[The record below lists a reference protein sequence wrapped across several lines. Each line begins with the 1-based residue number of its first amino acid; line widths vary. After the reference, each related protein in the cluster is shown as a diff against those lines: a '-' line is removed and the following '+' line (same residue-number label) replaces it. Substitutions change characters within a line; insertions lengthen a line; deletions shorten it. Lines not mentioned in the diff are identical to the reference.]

1 MARRR
6 ASPCSFAF
14 AISMLICTSVVAQVV
29 PPPPP
34 VVPILPLVDPATE
47 LKGAKLVDALRG
59 GGYVLYMRH
68 ALQIPPTT
76 EKCDTSNL
84 TPVGEEQART
94 VGAALRELKISIG
107 SLRSSQPCRNRDT
120 ARLLGVGPYEITD
133 DLNPA
138 GLREGFDVSAARL
151 RQLQEVPPRGTNTL
165 LVSHVHG
172 SLKKEEWMHLDLAE
186 IIVYRPDGKGGT
198 TPVAR
203 VRVEGWGELIRFAA
217 DNRIQQGAGGFG
229 Q

>member
-1 MARRR
+1 MKSWILKIAL
-6 ASPCSFAF
+6 AF
-14 AISMLICTSVVAQVV
+14 SMLMSTLLMAQIAPPV
-29 PPPPP
+29 PPAIP
-34 VVPILPLVDPATE
+34 VLPLVDPANE

-94 VGAALRELKISIG
+94 VGAALRELRIPIG
-107 SLRSSQPCRNRDT
+107 QVRSSQPCRNRDS
-120 ARLLGVGPYEITD
+120 ARLLGFGPYEITD

-151 RQLQEVPPRGTNTL
+151 RQLQEAPPRGTNTL

-172 SLKKEEWMHLDLAE
+172 SLKKEEWMHLEIAE
-186 IIVYRPDGKGGT
+186 VIVYRPDGKGGT

-203 VRVEGWGELIRFAA
+203 VRVEGWEEVMRNFA
-217 DNRIQQGAGGFG
+217 G
-229 Q
+229 QDRQ

>member
-1 MARRR
+1 MK
-6 ASPCSFAF
+6 SLILKIAF
-14 AISMLICTSVVAQVV
+14 AIVAVNSTMLVAQVAPPAV
-29 PPPPP
+29 P
-34 VVPILPLVDPATE
+34 VLPLVDPATE
-47 LKGAKLVDALRG
+47 LKGAKLVDALRS

-84 TPVGEEQART
+84 TPVGETQART
-94 VGAALRELKISIG
+94 VGAALRELKIPIG
-107 SLRSSQPCRNRDT
+107 QVRSSQPCRNLDT
-120 ARLLGVGPYEITD
+120 ARLLGLGAYEITE
-133 DLNPA
+133 DLNP
-138 GLREGFDVSAARL
+138 GGMPPGFDVGAARFKHL
-151 RQLQEVPPRGTNTL
+151 IEVPPRGTNTL

-203 VRVEGWGELIRFAA
+203 VRVEGWEKLINSIGEV
-217 DNRIQQGAGGFG
+217 GK
-229 Q
+229 

>member
-1 MARRR
+1 MKSWILKIAL
-6 ASPCSFAF
+6 AF
-14 AISMLICTSVVAQVV
+14 SMLMSTLLMAQIAPPV
-29 PPPPP
+29 PPAIP
-34 VVPILPLVDPATE
+34 VLPLVDPANE

-94 VGAALRELKISIG
+94 VGAALRELKIPIG
-107 SLRSSQPCRNRDT
+107 TLRSSQPCRNRDT
-120 ARLLGVGPYEITD
+120 ARLLGFGPYELTD

-138 GLREGFDVSAARL
+138 GLREGFDVSAARA
-151 RQLQEVPPRGTNTL
+151 RQLQETPPRGTNTL

-172 SLKKEEWMHLDLAE
+172 SVKKEEWMHLEIAE
-186 IIVYRPDGKGGT
+186 IIVYRPDGKGASAST

-203 VRVEGWGELIRFAA
+203 VRVEGWAELIELMRSR
-217 DNRIQQGAGGFG
+217 D
-229 Q
+229 

>member
-1 MARRR
+1 MKSWILKIAL
-6 ASPCSFAF
+6 AF
-14 AISMLICTSVVAQVV
+14 SMLMSTLLMAQIAPPV
-29 PPPPP
+29 PPAIP
-34 VVPILPLVDPATE
+34 VLPLVDPANE

-94 VGAALRELKISIG
+94 VGAALRELKIPIG
-107 SLRSSQPCRNRDT
+107 TLRSSQPCRNRDT
-120 ARLLGVGPYEITD
+120 ARLLGFGPYELTD

-138 GLREGFDVSAARL
+138 GLREGFDVSAARA
-151 RQLQEVPPRGTNTL
+151 RQLQETPPRGTNTL
-165 LVSHVHG
+165 LVSHLHG
-172 SLKKEEWMHLDLAE
+172 SVKKDEWMHLEIAE
-186 IIVYRPDGKGGT
+186 IIAYRPDGKGASAST

-203 VRVEGWGELIRFAA
+203 VRVEGWAELIELMRSR
-217 DNRIQQGAGGFG
+217 D
-229 Q
+229 